1 MMIPEI
7 TVYKWEDIPER
18 ELKPGIIQR
27 GFRSNGV
34 MVTYNYLE
42 PGCKGSP
49 HSHPFDQIFMILKGK
64 VKLHIEDKVFNCSE
78 GSIVRIPPHHTH
90 WVEPPLPEDGVAI
103 NLDIFGPVREDYL
116 NIVAYQK
123 EIFPVN
129 EEKP

>member
-1 MMIPEI
+1 MTTQEV
-7 TVYKWEDIPER
+7 TVYNWANIPER

-27 GFRSNGV
+27 GFRSDGV

-49 HSHPFDQIFMILKGK
+49 HSHPFDQIFMIIKGK
-64 VKLHIEDKVFNCSE
+64 VKLHVEDQVFECSE
-78 GSIVRIPPHHTH
+78 GSVVRIPPHHMH
-90 WVEPPLPEDGVAI
+90 WVEPPLAEDGVAI

-123 EIFPVN
+123 DNFSMN
-129 EEKP
+129 EKQA